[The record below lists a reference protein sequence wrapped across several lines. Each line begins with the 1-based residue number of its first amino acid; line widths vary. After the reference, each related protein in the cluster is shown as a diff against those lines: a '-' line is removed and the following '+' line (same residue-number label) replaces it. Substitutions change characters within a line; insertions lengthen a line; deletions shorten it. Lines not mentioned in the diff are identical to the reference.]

1 MTSSTL
7 NYPLR
12 VLAGHG
18 GTLRRVLLV
27 CLIGLTASLALAFA
41 PEGVIS
47 WELLIFLFAST
58 IFVML
63 LGWERA
69 RSYAKSFLGSA
80 LIIWL
85 FLMVTEGIFVHL
97 VTTNSAAGGR
107 FDSGVYEEFAAWVLS
122 FLALTFISLSRPAYI
137 RQLFAG
143 PFKWA
148 PIFGAIALLSSPLSP
163 VPSYSLALA
172 FKLCVIILA
181 LCAIL
186 QTIEN
191 DQDVLSFFSALM
203 VGTLIVTIARL
214 ILPFVEPGSAFED
227 GRLNMVA
234 GLSGTAGILLIL
246 GLMFFML
253 KRNPWFLSICGLSLV
268 AMALAGGKGGIAA
281 SIISIT
287 FFFALLK
294 KARHAVVVLSVFVI
308 FFAIAI
314 TATPLGQYMQNYNRS
329 GEASSL
335 TGRTRLW
342 DVVWPAIVEHPVV
355 GHGYRASRFL
365 SAEVEGAFTEAG
377 HTHNSFLEVLYN
389 NGLVGLLPVLMMNW
403 IIITNLLFA
412 LKRPTGLSVYF
423 VAAAGAIYV
432 QLLIWGLSTVTF
444 AGMPDSRFMTFL
456 FVLAI
461 SIVLRKV
468 VVQTP
473 EDPSIS
479 IPA

>member
-1 MTSSTL
+1 
-7 NYPLR
+7 
-12 VLAGHG
+12 
-18 GTLRRVLLV
+18 
-27 CLIGLTASLALAFA
+27 
-41 PEGVIS
+41 
-47 WELLIFLFAST
+47 
-58 IFVML
+58 
-63 LGWERA
+63 
-69 RSYAKSFLGSA
+69 
-80 LIIWL
+80 
-85 FLMVTEGIFVHL
+85 
-97 VTTNSAAGGR
+97 
-107 FDSGVYEEFAAWVLS
+107 
-122 FLALTFISLSRPAYI
+122 
-137 RQLFAG
+137 
-143 PFKWA
+143 
-148 PIFGAIALLSSPLSP
+148 
-163 VPSYSLALA
+163 
-172 FKLCVIILA
+172 
-181 LCAIL
+181 
-186 QTIEN
+186 
-191 DQDVLSFFSALM
+191 
-203 VGTLIVTIARL
+203 
-214 ILPFVEPGSAFED
+214 
-227 GRLNMVA
+227 
-234 GLSGTAGILLIL
+234 
-246 GLMFFML
+246 
-253 KRNPWFLSICGLSLV
+253 V